1 MSFIIDLLLLFG
13 VAVLLGR
20 ILESVRVPAIVGYII
35 AGVILGNVVLKV
47 VQPTA
52 TLSAVAEVALFFIIL
67 QIGIEVTTDIITK
80 DVKTSFA
87 LSSASFFIPVIVV
100 FGISTY
106 FFGMGYIEA
115 AAVSL
120 AVCVPS
126 ISIISV
132 LIMKYDLL
140 RLEGGRVM
148 LSSTVL
154 NDIVAFTVLA
164 MVIGRTVEGF
174 YKVIIAVSAIYVLTL
189 VGGRYLRRYSER
201 VHAFFKRL
209 RNMEGGENFA
219 LGIILM
225 IGLLIA
231 AIFQFIGITYVLGA
245 FFAGIL
251 IEGALIGKRFYKRI
265 IRTLNRLNEG
275 FFIPVFFSIAGLDFV
290 LPAAA
295 TDAYALA
302 IISVDAILAITLIYF
317 IFEKRFKAISHRTL
331 IGVMG
336 GRGAV
341 GITIGTVALESGLIG
356 NVDYSVIILGTIVLS
371 IIMPAIIDAHVK
383 QRSRFRRASGAAA
396 IDKL

>member
-52 TLSAVAEVALFFIIL
+52 ILSAVAEVALFFIIL

-115 AAVSL
+115 ATVSL

-140 RLEGGRVM
+140 RLEGGRIM

-154 NDIVAFTVLA
+154 NDIVAFTLLA
-164 MVIGRTVEGF
+164 MAIGRTVEGF

-189 VGGRYLRRYSER
+189 AGGRYLRQYSER
-201 VHAFFKRL
+201 VHSFFKRL

-251 IEGALIGKRFYKRI
+251 IEGALIGKRFYKRV

-275 FFIPVFFSIAGLDFV
+275 FFIPVFFSIAGLDFI
-290 LPAAA
+290 LPAAN

-383 QRSRFRRASGAAA
+383 QRSRMRKATGAAV